1 MSGGRKHNKKKKKYY
16 QHEAEQ
22 NELAAK
28 RAKQKAAFKKN
39 RRYILPLVLNTV
51 VFFGLYSYLVNKT
64 DYMMPTLWVYFAL
77 TAGFCFT
84 YVIYNRG
91 FSRMKLT
98 PDMLPA
104 SMSAEEKSAYIADGA
119 ERLERSKWMLTIIF
133 PLLMTFIL
141 DILNMYIL
149 EPMLELAGSVTL
161 AATVFPVL

>member
-1 MSGGRKHNKKKKKYY
+1 MSGGRKHHKKKKNN
-16 QHEAEQ
+16 QREAEIS
-22 NELAAK
+22 ELAAK
-28 RAKQKAAFKKN
+28 KAKQKAAFKKN
-39 RRYILPLVLNTV
+39 RKYILPLILNTV
-51 VFFGLYSYLVNKT
+51 VFFGVYSYLVNET
-64 DYMMPTLWVYFAL
+64 DYMMPTLWVYFVL
-77 TAGFCFT
+77 TAGFCFA

-149 EPMLELAGSVTL
+149 EPMLEFAGSI
-161 AATVFPVL
+161 VL

>member
-1 MSGGRKHNKKKKKYY
+1 MSGGRKHLKKKKNYY
-16 QHEAEQ
+16 QREAEVS
-22 NELAAK
+22 ELAAK
-28 RAKQKAAFKKN
+28 KAKQKAAFKKN
-39 RRYILPLVLNTV
+39 RKYILPLILNTV
-51 VFFGLYSYLVNKT
+51 VFFGLYSFLVNKT
-64 DYMMPTLWVYFAL
+64 DYMMPTLWVYFVL
-77 TAGFCFT
+77 TAGFCFA

-119 ERLERSKWMLTIIF
+119 ARLEKSKWMLTIIF

-149 EPMLELAGSVTL
+149 EPMLEFAGSI
-161 AATVFPVL
+161 VL

>member
-1 MSGGRKHNKKKKKYY
+1 MSGGRKHLKKKKNYY
-16 QHEAEQ
+16 QREAEVS
-22 NELAAK
+22 ELAAK
-28 RAKQKAAFKKN
+28 KAKQKAAFKKN
-39 RRYILPLVLNTV
+39 RKYILPLILNTV
-51 VFFGLYSYLVNKT
+51 VFFGLYSFLVNKT
-64 DYMMPTLWVYFAL
+64 DYMMPTLWVYFVL
-77 TAGFCFT
+77 TAGFCFA
-84 YVIYNRG
+84 YIIYNRG

-149 EPMLELAGSVTL
+149 EPMIEFANSI
-161 AATVFPVL
+161 VL

>member
-1 MSGGRKHNKKKKKYY
+1 MSGGRKHLKKKKNYY
-16 QHEAEQ
+16 QREAEVS
-22 NELAAK
+22 ELAAK
-28 RAKQKAAFKKN
+28 KAKQKAAFRKN
-39 RRYILPLVLNTV
+39 RKYILPLILNTV
-51 VFFGLYSYLVNKT
+51 VFFGLYSFLVNKT
-64 DYMMPTLWVYFAL
+64 DYMMPTLWVYFVL
-77 TAGFCFT
+77 TAGFCFS

-149 EPMLELAGSVTL
+149 EPMIEFAGSI
-161 AATVFPVL
+161 VL

>member
-1 MSGGRKHNKKKKKYY
+1 MSGGRKHLKKKKNYY
-16 QHEAEQ
+16 QREAEVS
-22 NELAAK
+22 ELAAK
-28 RAKQKAAFKKN
+28 KAKQKAAFKKN
-39 RRYILPLVLNTV
+39 RKYILPLILNTV
-51 VFFGLYSYLVNKT
+51 VFFGLYSFLVNKT
-64 DYMMPTLWVYFAL
+64 DYMMPTLWVYFVL
-77 TAGFCFT
+77 TAGFCFA

-149 EPMLELAGSVTL
+149 EPMIEFANSI
-161 AATVFPVL
+161 VL

>member
-1 MSGGRKHNKKKKKYY
+1 MSGGRKHLKKKKNYY
-16 QHEAEQ
+16 QREAEVS
-22 NELAAK
+22 ELAAK
-28 RAKQKAAFKKN
+28 KAKQKAAFKKN
-39 RRYILPLVLNTV
+39 RKYILPLILNTV
-51 VFFGLYSYLVNKT
+51 VFFGLYSFLVNKT
-64 DYMMPTLWVYFAL
+64 DYMMPTLWVYFVL
-77 TAGFCFT
+77 TAGFCFA

-119 ERLERSKWMLTIIF
+119 ERLEKSKWMLTIIF

-149 EPMLELAGSVTL
+149 EPMIEFAGSI
-161 AATVFPVL
+161 VL

>member
-1 MSGGRKHNKKKKKYY
+1 MSGGRKHLKKKKNYY
-16 QHEAEQ
+16 QREAEVS
-22 NELAAK
+22 ELAAK
-28 RAKQKAAFKKN
+28 KAKQKAAFRKN
-39 RRYILPLVLNTV
+39 RKYILPLILNTV
-51 VFFGLYSYLVNKT
+51 VFFGLYTYLVNKT
-64 DYMMPTLWVYFAL
+64 DYMMPTLWVYFVL
-77 TAGFCFT
+77 TAGFCFS

-149 EPMLELAGSVTL
+149 EPMIEFANSI
-161 AATVFPVL
+161 VL